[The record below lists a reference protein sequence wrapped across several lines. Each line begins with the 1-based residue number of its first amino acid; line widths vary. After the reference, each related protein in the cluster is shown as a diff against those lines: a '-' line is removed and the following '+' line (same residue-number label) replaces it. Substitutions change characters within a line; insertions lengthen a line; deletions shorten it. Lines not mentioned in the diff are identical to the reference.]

1 MPRMATV
8 DGDRSLDLA
17 CLVANYN
24 NERAAPEGART
35 TQDYYSTAGAMKDIL
50 RKLKGGD
57 RRSIGKS
64 GETVKDISKDPALF
78 ADLVAGLFD
87 SDPVVR
93 MRTADAAE
101 KITRKRPDLLQPWK
115 RPLLEQISA
124 LEEKEVRWHVAQMI
138 PRLNLT
144 FTEKGDAVRILMGYL
159 SDKSSIVKT
168 FSMQALADLAE
179 RDERLRAQ
187 VRPLI
192 ERLTQTGT
200 PAMRSRG
207 RKLLRHLDPTDY

>member
-1 MPRMATV
+1 MT
-8 DGDRSLDLA
+8 S
-17 CLVANYN
+17 
-24 NERAAPEGART
+24 
-35 TQDYYSTAGAMKDIL
+35 IL
-50 RKLKGGD
+50 KKLKGGD

-64 GETVKDISKDPALF
+64 AEAVKDIAKTPALF
-78 ADLVAGLFD
+78 ADLFAGLFD
-87 SDPVVR
+87 ADPVVR
-93 MRTADAAE
+93 MRAADAVE
-101 KITRKRPDLLQPWK
+101 KVTRQRPQLLGPWK

-144 FTEKGDAVRILMGYL
+144 FSEKDTAVQILMGYL
-159 SDKSSIVKT
+159 ADDSSIVKT

-179 RDERLRAQ
+179 RDEPLRAQ
-187 VRPLI
+187 VAPLI

-207 RKLLRHLDPTDY
+207 RKLLKRLGSADG

>member
-1 MPRMATV
+1 MDPETGSPFHPQSEKNEAISSSPRSRPRYDMVT
-8 DGDRSLDLA
+8 G
-17 CLVANYN
+17 
-24 NERAAPEGART
+24 ERMT
-35 TQDYYSTAGAMKDIL
+35 DIL

-64 GETVKDISKDPALF
+64 GETVEDVSKTPALF
-78 ADLVAGLFD
+78 ADLFAGLFD
-87 SDPVVR
+87 ADAVVR
-93 MRTADAAE
+93 MRAADAVE
-101 KITRKRPDLLQPWK
+101 KITRQRPELLRPWK

-124 LEEKEVRWHVAQMI
+124 LDEKEVRWHVAQMI

-144 FTEKGDAVRILMGYL
+144 VSERDTAVQILMDYL
-159 SDKSSIVKT
+159 ADESSIVKT

-179 RDERLRAQ
+179 RDERLRVQ
-187 VRPLI
+187 VIPLI

-207 RKLLRHLDPTDY
+207 RKLLKRLGPADP